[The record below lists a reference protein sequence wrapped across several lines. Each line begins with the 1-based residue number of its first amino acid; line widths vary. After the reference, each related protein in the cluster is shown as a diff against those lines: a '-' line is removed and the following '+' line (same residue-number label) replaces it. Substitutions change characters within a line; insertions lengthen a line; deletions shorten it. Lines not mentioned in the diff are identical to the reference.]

1 MYAIVRT
8 GGKQYKVEEG
18 LNLVV
23 EKLEAAEKG
32 AEIVLNEVLMVAGD
46 GKAVIGKPV
55 VAGATVTAKVISQSR
70 APKILVFK
78 KKPKKG
84 YKKMIGHRQ
93 YVTEIEITK
102 IKSN

>member
-1 MYAIVRT
+1 MYAIVKT

-18 LNLVV
+18 LNLTV
-23 EKLEAAEKG
+23 EKLESAEEG
-32 AEIVLNEVLMVAGD
+32 AEVVLNEVLMIADGD
-46 GKAVIGKPV
+46 KAVIGKPV
-55 VAGATVTAKVISQSR
+55 IEGASVTAKVISQTR

-84 YKKMIGHRQ
+84 YKKLIGHRQ
-93 YVTEIEITK
+93 YMTEIVIQK

>member
-1 MYAIVRT
+1 MYAIVKT

-23 EKLEAAEKG
+23 EKLDAEEIG
-32 AEIVLNEVLMVAGD
+32 AEITLGEVLMVADGD
-46 GKAVIGKPV
+46 KAVIGKPV
-55 VAGATVTAKVISQSR
+55 VEGATVTAKVISQTR

-93 YVTEIEITK
+93 YMTEVEITK